1 MTLLPFALCLSLAAQ
16 APAVQIPEDATYYF
30 LLARYLEGGGK
41 IDQAVDALKKAIALD
56 PRSAEPRAVFF
67 GLYAR
72 QDKAPE
78 ALTAAED
85 ALTVHPTNQEAN
97 RVLAPP
103 LPPRQRQVVR
113 DPPGDEV

>member
-56 PRSAEPRAVFF
+56 PRSAEPRAELA
-67 GLYAR
+67 GLYSR
-72 QDKAPE
+72 QAKAPG

-85 ALTVHPTNQEAN
+85 PLKGGPTNQEGN
-97 RVLAPP
+97 RVPGPVRARVAPHRPAAPP
-103 LPPRQRQVVR
+103 
-113 DPPGDEV
+113 